1 MFFASVQIVL
11 TGLSSCVARLNW
23 PIVSVFH
30 LIFKASRHFESCFAY
45 QWGVIGG
52 FDINCW
58 TLCGW
63 YFLMFLQMDSSA
75 SPVGTGRTTSHINYT
90 LPLVDGRSVGTFRS
104 RIRRPLALGCL
115 LFGGRTISPGISRG
129 SLAHL
134 SLLLLLRAYHF
145 LYSLG
150 CFSSFHGLCWVRCV
164 VSRVTLL

>member
-1 MFFASVQIVL
+1 MVL
-11 TGLSSCVARLNW
+11 RDVSPNGLVRF
-23 PIVSVFH
+23 P
-30 LIFKASRHFESCFAY
+30 
-45 QWGVIGG
+45 
-52 FDINCW
+52 
-58 TLCGW
+58 CG
-63 YFLMFLQMDSSA
+63 YR
-75 SPVGTGRTTSHINYT
+75 PYNIHINYT

-134 SLLLLLRAYHF
+134 SLLLLLRAYH